1 MAFYNI
7 LYFFHKYKYVALE
20 IFAFLL
26 MTMGLDNGLIY
37 MADGQMAA
45 ISLFEPSIAKL
56 QHPIGSISN
65 VILFL
70 EHSLWVGFL

>member
-7 LYFFHKYKYVALE
+7 LYFFHEYKYVAIE

-45 ISLFEPSIAKL
+45 ISLFEPSITKL